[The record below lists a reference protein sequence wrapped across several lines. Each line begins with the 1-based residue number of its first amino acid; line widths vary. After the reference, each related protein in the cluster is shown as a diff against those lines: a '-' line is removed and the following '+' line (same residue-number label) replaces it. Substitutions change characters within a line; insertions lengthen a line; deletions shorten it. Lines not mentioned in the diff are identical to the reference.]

1 MPISRTRLPSLQRK
15 LSPSDTRLT
24 VQPSA
29 TGGRAC
35 CAEQLTGIS
44 QNRKGSRVT
53 EERGMASDL
62 HLVITGA
69 GGLIGS
75 ALLPSLAADGHR
87 ITRMTRGA
95 AGPGEISWD
104 PTRGILDLRQLGRVD
119 GVIHLA
125 GENIG
130 SRWTSA
136 RKRRIQQSRVLGTG
150 LLSQA
155 LSRLQP
161 RPEVLIS
168 ASAIGIYGDRGNEA
182 LTESSTPGDPAQDFL
197 VRVCLDWEAAAQP
210 AREAGIRVV
219 HPRFG
224 VVLSPDGGAL
234 AKLLPPFRLG
244 LGGHQGHGYQWMSWI
259 AIDDVVG
266 AVRHLLSDRQLSGPV
281 NVTAPGA
288 VVNRHFTQILGRV
301 LRRPTLFRVPAAALK
316 LGLGEMAQRTVL
328 ASARVQPSKLLLS
341 GYRFGYPELEGALR
355 HVLETETSGSFP

>member
-1 MPISRTRLPSLQRK
+1 M
-15 LSPSDTRLT
+15 
-24 VQPSA
+24 A
-29 TGGRAC
+29 
-35 CAEQLTGIS
+35 
-44 QNRKGSRVT
+44 
-53 EERGMASDL
+53 EERGTPSGL
-62 HLVITGA
+62 HLMLTGA

-75 ALLPSLAADGHR
+75 ALVRRLAADGHR
-87 ITRMTRGA
+87 MTRVTRGP

-104 PTRGILDLRQLGRVD
+104 PGRGILDLHQLGRVN

-130 SRWTSA
+130 SRWTA
-136 RKRRIQQSRVLGTG
+136 TRKRRIQQSRMLGTG

-168 ASAIGIYGDRGNEA
+168 ASATGIYGDRGNEL
-182 LTESSTPGDPAQDFL
+182 LTESSAPGNPDQDFL
-197 VRVCLDWEAAAQP
+197 VRVCLEWEAAAEP
-210 AREAGIRVV
+210 ARQAGIRVV

-224 VVLSPDGGAL
+224 LVLSPAGGAL

-266 AVRHLLSDRQLSGPV
+266 AVRHLLHDRQLSGPV

-288 VVNRHFTQILGRV
+288 VVNRHFMQILGRV
-301 LRRPTLFRVPAAALK
+301 IRRPTLVRVPAAALR
-316 LGLGEMAQRTVL
+316 LGLGEMAQHTVL
-328 ASARVQPSKLLLS
+328 ASARVQPSKLLRS
-341 GYRFGYPELEGALR
+341 GYRFEYPDLEAALR
-355 HVLETETSGSFP
+355 HVLGAETSGSFTR

>member
-1 MPISRTRLPSLQRK
+1 M
-15 LSPSDTRLT
+15 
-24 VQPSA
+24 
-29 TGGRAC
+29 
-35 CAEQLTGIS
+35 
-44 QNRKGSRVT
+44 
-53 EERGMASDL
+53 
-62 HLVITGA
+62 ITGA

-75 ALLPSLAADGHR
+75 ALVSRLAADGHR
-87 ITRMTRGA
+87 ITRVTRGPA
-95 AGPGEISWD
+95 RPGEISWD
-104 PTRGILDLRQLGRVD
+104 PARGILDLHQVGRVD

-130 SRWTSA
+130 SRWTA
-136 RKRRIQQSRVLGTG
+136 TRKRRIEQSRMLGTG
-150 LLSQA
+150 LLSEA

-168 ASAIGIYGDRGNEA
+168 ASAIGIYGDRGNEV
-182 LTESSTPGDPAQDFL
+182 LTESSAPGNPEQDFL
-197 VRVCLDWEAAAQP
+197 VRVCLEWEAAAEA
-210 AREAGIRVV
+210 ARKAGIRVV

-224 VVLSPDGGAL
+224 VVLSPEGGAL

-266 AVRHLLSDRQLSGPV
+266 AVRHLLHARQLSGPV

-341 GYRFGYPELEGALR
+341 GYRFGYPDLEAALR
-355 HVLETETSGSFP
+355 HVLGAEASGSFTR